1 MRAVLVGMAVVVLV
15 AAAGGSAAGR
25 DEKIDGKLLIGKWTP
40 KEEDKKGQFVVEFTK
55 DGKVTLD
62 FGGKDFKAEGTYKL
76 DGTKLSLKMKLGD
89 EEKSQVRT
97 IHSLTRTELVSSD
110 EKDRK
115 DTLVRV
121 TDRK

>member
-15 AAAGGSAAGR
+15 AAAGGTAAGQ
-25 DEKIDGKLLIGKWTP
+25 DEKIDAKLLVGKWTP
-40 KEEDKKGQFVVEFTK
+40 KDEAKKGDFVVEFTK
-55 DGKVTLD
+55 DGKVLLNAA
-62 FGGKDFKAEGTYKL
+62 GKDFKAEGTYKL
-76 DGTKLSLKMKLGD
+76 DGNKLSLKMKFGD

-97 IHSLTRTELVSSD
+97 VHSLTRTELVSSD

-121 TDRK
+121 RDTK